1 MNRNGPR
8 RTCFGLVAAGR
19 FFRRTHMKGG
29 FTVKTTLAR
38 RLKKDIKVN
47 WSAYMMMLLLIIPF
61 YVIFSYLPM
70 GGIIIAFKN
79 YQPRLGIFASKC
91 VGLKHFQSFFGSV
104 YFGRL
109 LRNTLTISVCGLL
122 FSFPCAILLALSINE
137 VHNKRFKSAVQTISY
152 MPHFISIIV
161 VCSMLR
167 LFLADKGVIT
177 QLCRAFGYSGKGSM
191 LNDPNAFVPIYIL
204 SDIWQQTGWNC
215 IIYLAAFAA
224 IDPGLYEA
232 ARIDGANRWQQTLH
246 VTLPGISRTIVLLLI
261 LRVGSLMSVGHE
273 KIILLYN
280 DFTMETGDVI
290 SSYVYRRGM
299 IKGDY
304 SFSTAVGLFNAV
316 INFTLV
322 LFSNSISN
330 RISGYGIW

>member
-1 MNRNGPR
+1 
-8 RTCFGLVAAGR
+8 
-19 FFRRTHMKGG
+19 MKQS
-29 FTVKTTLAR
+29 LAK
-38 RLKKDIKVN
+38 RLRKDLKMN
-47 WSAYMMMLLLIIPF
+47 WSAYCMMLLMVIPF
-61 YVIFSYLPM
+61 YIIFYYLPM
-70 GGIIIAFKN
+70 GGVVIAFKN
-79 YQPRLGIFASKC
+79 YQPRLGIMASKW

-104 YFGRL
+104 YIGRL
-109 LRNTLTISVCGLL
+109 IRNTLTISVCGLL
-122 FSFPCAILLALSINE
+122 FTFPCAILLALSINE
-137 VHNKRFKSAVQTISY
+137 VHNRRFKGAVQTISY

-167 LFLADKGVIT
+167 LFLANNGIVT
-177 QLCRAFGYSGKGSM
+177 QLCRAFGYAGVGSM
-191 LNDPNAFVPIYIL
+191 LNDKDAFVPIYIL

-246 VTLPGISRTIVLLLI
+246 VTLPGITRTIVLLLI

-280 DFTMETGDVI
+280 DFTMETADVI

-304 SFSTAVGLFNAV
+304 SFSTAVGLFNSV
-316 INFTLV
+316 INFLLV
-322 LFSNSISN
+322 VFSNAVSK

>member
-1 MNRNGPR
+1 
-8 RTCFGLVAAGR
+8 
-19 FFRRTHMKGG
+19 MKQS
-29 FTVKTTLAR
+29 LAK
-38 RLKKDIKVN
+38 RLRKDLKMN
-47 WSAYMMMLLLIIPF
+47 WSAYCMMLLMVIPF
-61 YVIFSYLPM
+61 YIIFYYLPM
-70 GGIIIAFKN
+70 GGVVIAFKN
-79 YQPRLGIFASKC
+79 YQPRLGIMASKW

-104 YFGRL
+104 YIGRL
-109 LRNTLTISVCGLL
+109 IRNTLTISVCGLL
-122 FSFPCAILLALSINE
+122 FTFPCAILLALSINE
-137 VHNKRFKSAVQTISY
+137 VHNRRFKGAVQTISY

-167 LFLADKGVIT
+167 LFLADNGIVT
-177 QLCRAFGYSGKGSM
+177 QLCRAFGYAGAGSM
-191 LNDPNAFVPIYIL
+191 LNDKDAFVPIYIL

-246 VTLPGISRTIVLLLI
+246 VTLPGITRTIVLLLI

-280 DFTMETGDVI
+280 DFTMETADVI

-304 SFSTAVGLFNAV
+304 SFSTAVGLFNSV
-316 INFTLV
+316 INFLLV
-322 LFSNSISN
+322 VFSNAVSK